1 MSKEKVLNDIKRNE
15 KSQRRIKQ
23 LAAMGINVENFF
35 SVVENNHDILMVKEN
50 GVNRKIADFGIVEAI
65 EAAADIENAIRES
78 GNIEVAQLYRRW
90 VMAQL
95 FRLMTDSNGE
105 YSSRTFDDSIRRRG
119 MKYAIKMLLEESR
132 VMMLLE
138 SRDPAVFRERKL
150 FFSPAFYRRFGNL
163 LRDTFNDI
171 ISRSG
176 SHHYV
181 PDYGCMN
188 DIRYERFL
196 HRIGTAIDGLISV
209 DSTYESIHSAMA
221 VINSYYKVFKRT
233 PVYDAFIKTYKDS
246 GAYYTMKNMI
256 LFHGCTFANL
266 DRDESIDHI
275 KSQAAFVN
283 RNLFNDLLNLVSV
296 NDFNF
301 KSRMQEIYSRR

>member
-1 MSKEKVLNDIKRNE
+1 MSNEKVLNDLKRNE

-50 GVNRKIADFGIVEAI
+50 GVNRKIADFGIVKAI
-65 EAAADIENAIRES
+65 EAAADIESAIRES

-95 FRLMTDSNGE
+95 FRLMTDSNG
-105 YSSRTFDDSIRRRG
+105 YFSSRTFDDSIRRRG

-138 SRDPAVFRERKL
+138 ARDPAVFCERKL
-150 FFSPAFYRRFGNL
+150 FFSPAFYKRFGDL
-163 LRDTFNDI
+163 LRDTFNGI
-171 ISRSG
+171 INRSD

-181 PDYGCMN
+181 PGYGCMN
-188 DIRYERFL
+188 DSTYARF
-196 HRIGTAIDGLISV
+196 RRGINSAIDALCA
-209 DSTYESIHSAMA
+209 DNSTYSSIHAAMT
-221 VINSYYKVFKRT
+221 VIQSYRKAFKYT
-233 PVYDAFIKTYKDS
+233 HVYDAFIKTYKDS

-256 LFHGCTFANL
+256 LFHGCVFTGLN
-266 DRDESIDHI
+266 RDESIDHI
-275 KSQAAFVN
+275 KSNAVLVN
-283 RNLFNDLLNLVSV
+283 RNLFNDLLTLVHG
-296 NDFNF
+296 NNFNF